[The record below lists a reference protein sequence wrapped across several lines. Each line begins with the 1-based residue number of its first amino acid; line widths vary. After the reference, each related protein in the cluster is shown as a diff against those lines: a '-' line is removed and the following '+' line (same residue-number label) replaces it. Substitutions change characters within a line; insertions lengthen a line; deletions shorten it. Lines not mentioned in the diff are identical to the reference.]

1 MKKLLVFLIL
11 SMVNY
16 GLLAQIIS
24 SNIDRPYNKKLAHYK
39 AKEYLIDNVFADD
52 NTNNNETVEFS
63 IDPISSSVSGDL
75 ISLVYDC
82 PQRNK
87 RGIIFGFFFDR
98 WDPKYLIN
106 PYGFKSIPQAKA
118 KELFKK
124 IEKEIEKNRSILR
137 GSKTLNYYFKFEDFT
152 IIIYDDDGLMLRVMW
167 NDYDALWNFSAY
179 RKAKKTILE

>member
-1 MKKLLVFLIL
+1 
-11 SMVNY
+11 MVNY
-16 GLLAQIIS
+16 GLLAQIIT
-24 SNIDRPYNKKLAHYK
+24 SNIDRPFNKKLAHYK

-82 PQRNK
+82 DQKNK
-87 RGIIFGFFFDR
+87 RGLLFGFFSN
-98 WDPKYLIN
+98 YN
-106 PYGFKSIPQAKA
+106 YNFKNIPQAKA